1 MAFAAD
7 NTVDC
12 IVVGA
17 GFAGLTAACN
27 LVERGSSVVVLEAR
41 DRVGGRVKGA
51 IIAGQAVDVGGMWL
65 APSQKQLAALAD
77 RFGIATYPTP
87 LIGRNVIE
95 LNGRRIN
102 AVGDD
107 FMPAVPFLAKL
118 DLLRIDVKLKRMIR
132 SLDVEEPWQHKK
144 AREWDDCTLADW
156 LRRTCR
162 TKAAWTVFE
171 AICRSIFCAEPHQI
185 SLLFVLFYLKSGE
198 GLDRLVSAGPGG
210 AQNLLFDGGV
220 HQVAKALA
228 RSLGE
233 RVWLDH
239 PVTAIDQQE
248 QEIVVRCGQT
258 MLHARSVIVAV
269 PPSLVELIT
278 FTPQLPAE
286 KRRLLAHQSMGSCI
300 KVWIAYP
307 TPFWR
312 SKGLNAFVA
321 LDRHPFNPFWDASPP
336 DQSVGLLVG
345 FFDAV
350 HAVTWGEKS
359 PEARREAVLSA
370 IVDALGPQG
379 SAPIDYIEQDWNS
392 EIWSKGCYGAYLGP
406 GALATDGHAL
416 RAPFNRIVW
425 AGTETATVWS
435 GYIEGA
441 IQSGERA
448 AAEVAVALSD

>member
-1 MAFAAD
+1 MALAAD
-7 NTVDC
+7 DMVDC

-17 GFAGLTAACN
+17 GFAGLTAACR
-27 LVERGSSVVVLEAR
+27 LIERGCSVVVLEAR

-51 IIAGQAVDVGGMWL
+51 MIAGQAVDVGGMWL
-65 APSQKQLAALAD
+65 APSQRRLAALAD
-77 RFGIATYPTP
+77 QFGAVTYPTP
-87 LIGRNVIE
+87 LTGRNVIE
-95 LNGRRIN
+95 LNGRRVN

-107 FMPAVPFLAKL
+107 FLPAVPLLAKI
-118 DLLRIDVKLKRMIR
+118 DLLRIDMKLKRMVR
-132 SLDVEEPWQHKK
+132 SIDVDEPWQHKK
-144 AREWDDCTLADW
+144 ARQWDQCTFAEWLD
-156 LRRTCR
+156 RTCR

-198 GLDRLVSAGPGG
+198 GLDRLVSAAPGG

-220 HQVAKALA
+220 HQVAEALA

-239 PVTAIDQQE
+239 PVTAIDQRE
-248 QEIVVRCGQT
+248 EEIVVGCGEK
-258 MLHARSVIVAV
+258 MLRAKRVIVAV
-269 PPSLVELIT
+269 PPSLVEQIT
-278 FTPQLPAE
+278 FTPELPAA
-286 KRRLLAHQSMGSCI
+286 KRRLLSHQSMGSCI
-300 KVWIAYP
+300 KVWIAYS

-336 DQSVGLLVG
+336 GASGGLLVG

-350 HAVTWGEKS
+350 HAVNWRDKS
-359 PEARREAVLSA
+359 PEDRREAVLAA
-370 IVDALGPQG
+370 IVDALGPEG
-379 SAPIDYIEQDWNS
+379 AAPVDYIEQDWNS
-392 EIWSKGCYGAYLGP
+392 EIWSQGCYGAYLAP
-406 GALATDGHAL
+406 GALAADGHAL
-416 RAPFNRIVW
+416 RSRFDRIVW
-425 AGTETATVWS
+425 AGTETATEWS

-448 AAEVAVALSD
+448 ATEVAIGL